1 MRLAGKTALI
11 TGGTTGIGRAA
22 AELFRDE
29 GAHVFV
35 TGRDPNTL
43 AIARRELTGIEVTES
58 DASDISAIDAL
69 VAGLPDRIDIAFLNA
84 GVLHQTALAD
94 VLSADFDRVFAT
106 NVKGPM
112 FLLRALIPKLPRG
125 ASVVLNGSINASLG
139 MKNTVLYASS
149 KAALVSLGRVAAND
163 LAPLGI
169 RVNVL
174 SPGPTESGII
184 EKHGGGADVKAWLT
198 AQIPM
203 GRLGESIE
211 VARAALF
218 LAGPDSTFMT
228 GEEIVVDGGM
238 TRV

>member
-29 GAHVFV
+29 GARVFV
-35 TGRDPNTL
+35 TGRDPKTL
-43 AIARRELTGIEVTES
+43 AAARQQLTGIEVIES
-58 DASDISAIDAL
+58 DASDLGAIEKL
-69 VAGLPDRIDIAFLNA
+69 VAVLPAQIDIAFLNA
-84 GVLHQTALAD
+84 GVLHQTAFVD
-94 VLSADFDRVFAT
+94 VTPADFDRIYAT

-112 FLLRALIPKLPRG
+112 FLLRALVPKLPRG

-139 MKNTVLYASS
+139 MKSTVLYASS
-149 KAALVSLGRVAAND
+149 KAALVSLGRVAANE
-163 LAPLGI
+163 LAALGI

-174 SPGPTESGII
+174 SPGPTETGII
-184 EKHGGGADVKAWLT
+184 AKHGGGEDVKKWLST
-198 AQIPM
+198 LIPM
-203 GRLGESIE
+203 GRMGESIE
-211 VARAALF
+211 IARAALF
-218 LAGPDSTFMT
+218 LASSDSSFMT